1 VTPAPGLRPFFPYYG
16 GKFRSAPR
24 YPAPLHDWIIEPF
37 AGSAGYAM
45 RYPDRQVV
53 LVEASEPIAAIW
65 QYLTLAT
72 PREILRLPL
81 LEPGQ
86 SVDSLVGVP
95 QAARWLIGMW
105 CSPGSAAPKKTLGR
119 WDRSDGAHV
128 QYQFWGRAVRERI
141 ASQLPRIAHWI
152 VKHGAHT
159 SAPSVEATWFIDPPY
174 QTQGRHYPCGS
185 ADIDY
190 PALAGWCRRRRGQ
203 VMVCEN
209 TGARWLPF
217 QHFIIAKANAAKGR
231 AGVSHEALWTP
242 ALG

>member
-1 VTPAPGLRPFFPYYG
+1 MTLRPFFPYYG

-24 YPAPLHDWIIEPF
+24 YPAPLHDWIVEPF

-105 CSPGSAAPKKTLGR
+105 VNPGSAQPKKTLVSWPTGDRYVRR
-119 WDRSDGAHV
+119 WRV
-128 QYQFWGRAVRERI
+128 WGEGVRERI
-141 ASQLPRIAHWI
+141 ASQVERISHWI
-152 VKHGAHT
+152 VRHGHYT
-159 SAPSVEATWFIDPPY
+159 SAPNVTATWFIDPPY
-174 QTQGRHYPCGS
+174 EGTGHYPCDSRG
-185 ADIDY
+185 IDY

-203 VMVCEN
+203 VMVCEAD
-209 TGARWLPF
+209 GAAWLPF
-217 QHFIIAKANAAKGR
+217 RHLADVKAKRGT
-231 AGVSHEALWTP
+231 SPEALWMP
-242 ALG
+242 